1 MEDPVDLVESLFDA
15 FNRRDVA
22 ALLALCDEEVV
33 FHAATGEFAGRE
45 APYVGMDGMRAYFDD
60 VDRLWEE
67 LLITP
72 REIVPV
78 EDGDGVVVFGRVFAR
93 GREHGIRDLP
103 VAWRWDLRDGRFV
116 WGRVY
121 LDPDQVLSQE

>member
-1 MEDPVDLVESLFDA
+1 MEDPVELVESLFDA
-15 FNRRDVA
+15 FNRRDVD
-22 ALLALCDEEVV
+22 ALLGLCDEEVV

-72 REIVPV
+72 REIVPL
-78 EDGDGVVVFGRVFAR
+78 DGGVVVFGRVFAR
-93 GREHGIRDLP
+93 GRELGIRDLP
-103 VAWRWDLRDGRFV
+103 VAWRWALRDGRFV

-121 LDPDQVLSQE
+121 LDPEQVLSEE

>member
-1 MEDPVDLVESLFDA
+1 MDDPAELVESLFDA

-22 ALLALCDEEVV
+22 ALLALCDENVV
-33 FHAATGEFAGRE
+33 FHAATAEFAGRD
-45 APYVGMDGMRAYFDD
+45 APYVGTDGMRAYFKD
-60 VDRLWEE
+60 VGRLWEE
-67 LLITP
+67 LLITH

-78 EDGDGVVVFGRVFAR
+78 EGGVVIFGRVFAR
-93 GREHGIRDLP
+93 GRQHGIRDLP

-121 LDPDQVLSQE
+121 LDPEQVLSDR